1 MRSIILQTAARPIEG
16 LMILLSIII
25 LLRGHNEPGG
35 GFVGGLLFAAAFML
49 HDLAFGKD
57 EAARLLRVPPRFLIA
72 TGVLTAALSAVPS
85 VLLGQSFMKGV
96 WFSLPL
102 PGFDEA
108 VKIGTPIIFDIGVFM
123 TVAGVLMTMTFA
135 LEEVARGRHR
145 SS

>member
-1 MRSIILQTAARPIEG
+1 MRSVILQTAARPIEG

-57 EAARLLRVPPRFLIA
+57 EAARLLRVPPRILIA

-85 VLLGQSFMKGV
+85 VLLGQSFMKGI
-96 WFSLPL
+96 WFALPL

-108 VKIGTPIIFDIGVFM
+108 IKIGTPIVFDIGVYI
-123 TVAGVLMTMTFA
+123 TVAGVLLSMTFA

-145 SS
+145 GS

>member
-57 EAARLLRVPPRFLIA
+57 EAARLLRVPPRLLIA
-72 TGVLTAALSAVPS
+72 SGILTAGLSAVPAM
-85 VLLGQSFMKGV
+85 VVGLNFMKGM

-102 PGFDEA
+102 PGFEEP
-108 VKIGTPIIFDIGVFM
+108 VKIGTPLIFDIGVFL
-123 TVAGVLMTMTFA
+123 TVAGVLLAMTFA
-135 LEEVARGRHR
+135 LEEVARGHHR
-145 SS
+145 RS